1 MKDYEEFDFQFLRVI
16 GGHYNNGASIG
27 ECLSTAKRIKDGDLV
42 SWVKEWH
49 DTAALVE
56 SEAVDYLGKGQRV
69 SAREA
74 FLRASMYYRS
84 AEYYGFFSTPDRR
97 MNWSR
102 VDIVFRKLV
111 NYLPLLSKF

>member
-1 MKDYEEFDFQFLRVI
+1 
-16 GGHYNNGASIG
+16 
-27 ECLSTAKRIKDGDLV
+27 LSTAKRIKDGDLV

-97 MNWSR
+97 MNWLKSR
-102 VDIVFRKLV
+102 YCLQEAGELSSTSFEILEI
-111 NYLPLLSKF
+111 PLRI